1 MNAPATSL
9 KSRSGQSRAVAY
21 EKNGYTLYAREQP
34 LRKGK
39 TETVFFF
46 SKREPIVGNPLEEI
60 PDGYVVSI
68 HGRTGVP
75 YLKKK

>member
-1 MNAPATSL
+1 M
-9 KSRSGQSRAVAY
+9 AY
-21 EKNGYTLYAREQP
+21 EKNGYTLYSREQP

-39 TETVFFF
+39 SETIYFF
-46 SKREPIVGNPLEEI
+46 SKREPIVGESLEEI

-68 HGRTGVP
+68 HGRSGVP

>member
-1 MNAPATSL
+1 MNGSATTL
-9 KSRSGQSRAVAY
+9 KSRAGQSRPVAY
-21 EKNGYTLYAREQP
+21 EKNGYTLYSREQP

-39 TETVFFF
+39 TETIFFF
-46 SKREPIVGNPLEEI
+46 SKREPIVGDPLEET
-60 PDGYVVSI
+60 PDGYVVAI

>member
-1 MNAPATSL
+1 MNGAATTL
-9 KSRSGQSRAVAY
+9 KRTGGQSRPVAY
-21 EKNGYTLYAREQP
+21 EKNGYTLYSREQP

-39 TETVFFF
+39 TETIYFF
-46 SKREPIVGNPLEEI
+46 SKREPIAGEPLGEI